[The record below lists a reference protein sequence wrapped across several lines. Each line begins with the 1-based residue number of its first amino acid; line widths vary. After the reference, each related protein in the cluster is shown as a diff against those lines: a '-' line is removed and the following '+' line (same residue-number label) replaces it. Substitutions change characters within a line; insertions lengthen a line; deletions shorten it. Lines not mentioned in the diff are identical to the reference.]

1 MGPAARRVFLA
12 CLIESFRRVTP
23 KCHTCPSRARKRLA
37 IDASYMAKCR
47 HKAKSWQRA
56 ALIWGAALAIWAILV
71 SSPCRLIARAAA
83 QDAAVAVIASARSG
97 RPDVPRVEL
106 AARLLAAGL
115 QASDAFTT
123 MRANAARELAGRPD
137 ETGAVTAAEL
147 AAADAA
153 IAREKA
159 PGGNTPPS
167 FCALARAPGRPQI
180 PGLRMVYLMPLGAP
194 GAARSLAAA
203 QFANPTNRGV
213 TLWVETD
220 GTVYW
225 ATSESAI
232 PTHSDGANRNDNKYI
247 DNAPTYHA

>member
-1 MGPAARRVFLA
+1 WLRVEHA
-12 CLIESFRRVTP
+12 GGR
-23 KCHTCPSRARKRLA
+23 
-37 IDASYMAKCR
+37 
-47 HKAKSWQRA
+47 
-56 ALIWGAALAIWAILV
+56 WGAG
-71 SSPCRLIARAAA
+71 RRAGAA
-83 QDAAVAVIASARSG
+83 FTRMRG
-97 RPDVPRVEL
+97 N
-106 AARLLAAGL
+106 AAGG
-115 QASDAFTT
+115 
-123 MRANAARELAGRPD
+123 LAGRPD
-137 ETGAVTAAEL
+137 EPGAVTAAEL

-180 PGLRMVYLMPLGAP
+180 PGLRMVYLMPLGDPGAANRWQNILAHQTEGAP

-203 QFANPTNRGV
+203 QFANPTKRGV

-232 PTHSDGANRNDNKYI
+232 PTHGDGANRNDNKYI
-247 DNAPTYHA
+247 DNASTYHAVVKTNTIGVEFNGNFPDVA